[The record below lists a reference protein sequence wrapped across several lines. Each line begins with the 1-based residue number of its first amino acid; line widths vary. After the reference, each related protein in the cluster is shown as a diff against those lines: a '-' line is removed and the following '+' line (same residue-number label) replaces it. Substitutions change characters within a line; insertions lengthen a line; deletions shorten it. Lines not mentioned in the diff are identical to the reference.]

1 VVSTSRG
8 AGHDRGFDHNRSPVS
23 HARCR
28 TRHTDRPDLHATA
41 APRPCRPTASGGL
54 VVDAGVCDVDELT
67 QMRVGFGRRRSAQ
80 GTVKET
86 LGNVQTPVIRA
97 GVPVA
102 PSDVIVAD
110 ADGLWR
116 CAGPPRRRC
125 WPRAYPHDL
134 ALQTSHG
141 RDRTSDIYELI
152 VERHQRPARS

>member
-1 VVSTSRG
+1 VPAHGVR
-8 AGHDRGFDHNRSPVS
+8 
-23 HARCR
+23 
-28 TRHTDRPDLHATA
+28 
-41 APRPCRPTASGGL
+41 GL
-54 VVDAGVCDVDELT
+54 VVDAGVRDVDELT

-116 CAGPPRRRC
+116 CAGPPRGG
-125 WPRAYPHDL
+125 A
-134 ALQTSHG
+134 G
-141 RDRTSDIYELI
+141 RVLIPTTLPCKQAMAATEPRTST
-152 VERHQRPARS
+152 S

>member
-1 VVSTSRG
+1 VPAHGVR
-8 AGHDRGFDHNRSPVS
+8 
-23 HARCR
+23 
-28 TRHTDRPDLHATA
+28 
-41 APRPCRPTASGGL
+41 GL

-97 GVPVA
+97 GVPVE
-102 PSDVIVAD
+102 PSDVIVAG

-125 WPRAYPHDL
+125 WPRAYPTTL
-134 ALQTSHG
+134 PGKQAMAATEP
-141 RDRTSDIYELI
+141 RTST
-152 VERHQRPARS
+152 S

>member
-1 VVSTSRG
+1 MPAHGVR
-8 AGHDRGFDHNRSPVS
+8 
-23 HARCR
+23 
-28 TRHTDRPDLHATA
+28 
-41 APRPCRPTASGGL
+41 GL

-152 VERHQRPARS
+152 VERHQRPRS